1 MVINN
6 KNYIIKIMFYRQIN
20 KLVNLYKIE
29 IGISCVS
36 VINLLLIIP
45 WNIIENKNKVGDKII
60 YDEQD
65 RLIRIEGSN
74 NHYIVDNNIK

>member
-6 KNYIIKIMFYRQIN
+6 KNYIIKIMFYKQIN

-29 IGISCVS
+29 ICISCVS

-60 YDEQD
+60 YDGKD
-65 RLIRIEGSN
+65 RLIKIKGSN

>member
-1 MVINN
+1 
-6 KNYIIKIMFYRQIN
+6 MFYRQIN

>member
-60 YDEQD
+60 YDGKD
-65 RLIRIEGSN
+65 RLIKIKGSN

>member
-29 IGISCVS
+29 IGISCISIV
-36 VINLLLIIP
+36 NLFLIFP
-45 WNIIENKNKVGDKII
+45 WNIIENKNKVSDKII
-60 YDEQD
+60 YDEKD
-65 RLIRIEGSN
+65 KLIRIEDSN
-74 NHYIVDNNIK
+74 NHYIVDNNK

>member
-29 IGISCVS
+29 IGISCVF
-36 VINLLLIIP
+36 VINLFLTIL
-45 WNIIENKNKVGDKII
+45 WNIIKNKNKVGDKII
-60 YDEQD
+60 YD
-65 RLIRIEGSN
+65 
-74 NHYIVDNNIK
+74 

>member
-20 KLVNLYKIE
+20 KLVNLYKIK

-36 VINLLLIIP
+36 VINLFLIIP

-60 YDEQD
+60 YDGKD
-65 RLIRIEGSN
+65 RLIKIKGSN
-74 NHYIVDNNIK
+74 SHYIVDNNIK

>member
-29 IGISCVS
+29 IGISFGF
-36 VINLLLIIP
+36 VINLFLTIL
-45 WNIIENKNKVGDKII
+45 WNIIKNKNKVGDKII
-60 YDEQD
+60 YD
-65 RLIRIEGSN
+65 
-74 NHYIVDNNIK
+74 